1 MGYTSQQ
8 FIQKANTIHNNKYNY
23 SKINYQNIKTKIEII
38 CPKHGNFWQL
48 PYDHLRGKGCPKC
61 GRESLKKQKQ
71 NNDKKINFE
80 ILTKDIKNRDTIIEI
95 KCPNCNQIFK
105 KTYWN
110 FQRSKNCPLCNPK
123 KARQRKTTEEF
134 IKEAKEVHGNKYDYS
149 LVDYKNNNTK
159 VKIICPVHGVFE
171 QIPKEHL
178 RGRNCSKCSGGVKD
192 TKESFV
198 QKAKLIHGE
207 NAYDYSL
214 VNYINSNTKIKIKC
228 LECGNELVVLP
239 NSFLQ
244 GRGCS
249 HGRKSFGEKIIKQ
262 FLIENNINYIQEAV
276 FVDLIGI
283 NGGKLRFDFW
293 LPDLNT
299 VIEFQG
305 KQHYEIRESWDGK
318 SDTNLNIRQLNDQI
332 KRDYCRNNNI
342 KEIEIPYTDL
352 RNIYKILT
360 EHFS

>member
-23 SKINYQNIKTKIEII
+23 SKINYQNIKAKIEII

-110 FQRSKNCPLCNPK
+110 FQRSKNCP
-123 KARQRKTTEEF
+123 F
-134 IKEAKEVHGNKYDYS
+134 
-149 LVDYKNNNTK
+149 
-159 VKIICPVHGVFE
+159 
-171 QIPKEHL
+171 
-178 RGRNCSKCSGGVKD
+178 
-192 TKESFV
+192 
-198 QKAKLIHGE
+198 
-207 NAYDYSL
+207 
-214 VNYINSNTKIKIKC
+214 
-228 LECGNELVVLP
+228 
-239 NSFLQ
+239 
-244 GRGCS
+244 
-249 HGRKSFGEKIIKQ
+249 
-262 FLIENNINYIQEAV
+262 
-276 FVDLIGI
+276 
-283 NGGKLRFDFW
+283 
-293 LPDLNT
+293 
-299 VIEFQG
+299 
-305 KQHYEIRESWDGK
+305 
-318 SDTNLNIRQLNDQI
+318 